1 MGLSA
6 SSDHRDRE
14 PFGVVSAIYASC
26 GSPDPVQKSQFAD
39 LHVYLP
45 NDVLVKVDRMSMSH
59 GLEVRSPLL
68 DHRVIEFAFRLPRTT
83 KLKGLEAKHVLRT
96 LARRRLPAELLR
108 VPKHGF
114 TAPVDRW
121 IRENAAA
128 LQHDVL
134 APNAIVADLVD
145 VSIARRWLDDHIAGR
160 ANRSYPLWAL
170 WMIHKWWE
178 NCRPP
183 APAAQAMAGRFAGVD
198 AATSAPQ
205 PAD

>member
-1 MGLSA
+1 
-6 SSDHRDRE
+6 
-14 PFGVVSAIYASC
+14 
-26 GSPDPVQKSQFAD
+26 
-39 LHVYLP
+39 
-45 NDVLVKVDRMSMSH
+45 
-59 GLEVRSPLL
+59 
-68 DHRVIEFAFRLPRTT
+68 
-83 KLKGLEAKHVLRT
+83 
-96 LARRRLPAELLR
+96 
-108 VPKHGF
+108 
-114 TAPVDRW
+114 
-121 IRENAAA
+121 
-128 LQHDVL
+128 
-134 APNAIVADLVD
+134 LVD